1 MQLMQS
7 SSTRCINGINVY
19 KFFLACA
26 LPIKQKVVWVQ
37 SETIMSIFG
46 VPSQRKRQWV
56 EEDYDL
62 HVFDLNHTGGWGNL
76 LELNGGESAPCLTA
90 APGKLHKLYMCC
102 LVLRYDAAAQSK
114 KKRRQLQALQ
124 QECGDEEWWPYATR
138 IAIVV
143 PVALQS
149 GIAMAQGIK
158 RLERTCP
165 CDHLRG
171 LGMALLASVVRHFT
185 VEYLFMSPIDSFAD
199 HVRRELVARDIPF
212 GRLGARSLWWAVSNR
227 DEEDGKQWLTV
238 KEGVLK
244 YAEKG
249 RFVESE
255 VYYLKICPQSP
266 FDGVCRER
274 TLLLNH
280 SYYVP
285 RGGHCDPDYE
295 PPPHI
300 KYETHD
306 FLWFLAGDGVL
317 VIHGPSLA

>member
-1 MQLMQS
+1 
-7 SSTRCINGINVY
+7 
-19 KFFLACA
+19 
-26 LPIKQKVVWVQ
+26 
-37 SETIMSIFG
+37 MSIL
-46 VPSQRKRQWV
+46 SARKRQWTN
-56 EEDYDL
+56 EANEAYDL
-62 HVFDLNHTGGWGNL
+62 HVFDLSATDGWCDL
-76 LELNGGESAPCLTA
+76 LDLNGGESAPCLAA

-102 LVLRYDAAAQSK
+102 LVLRYDAAMQSK

-124 QECGDEEWWPYATR
+124 QQYGEEEWWQYAPR

-171 LGMALLASVVRHFT
+171 LGMALLANVVRHFR

-199 HVRRELVARDIPF
+199 HVRSELVARNVPF
-212 GRLGARSLWWAVSNR
+212 GRLGARSLWWAVSNNDDR
-227 DEEDGKQWLTV
+227 SIDDEDATSDEGQWLTV
-238 KEGVLK
+238 KEGALK
-244 YAEKG
+244 HAEKG
-249 RFVESE
+249 RFAESD
-255 VYYLKICPQSP
+255 VYFLKICPQPP
-266 FDGVCRER
+266 FERR

-295 PPPHI
+295 PPQHVE
-300 KYETHD
+300 YETHD

-317 VIHGPSLA
+317 VIHGPSLASMV